1 MLLHNGLK
9 KCGYLK
15 TIKIHMVS
23 KYAVFSGV
31 SDVMMLFR
39 NTIVFSDEHF
49 LIESRT

>member
-1 MLLHNGLK
+1 VWLSKNDKDSYGEQ
-9 KCGYLK
+9 
-15 TIKIHMVS
+15 